1 MAFEIV
7 NDLFV
12 LLRDFFGTIC
22 VVGIVIFIILWF
34 FGMKR
39 IKYYSFRN
47 QNDQKSKKDKND
59 LNREQLKDLKN
70 TNGKIIDIE
79 AEEKDTFERFD
90 KET

>member
-34 FGMKR
+34 FGMRR

-47 QNDQKSKKDKND
+47 QNDQEPKKDKSKK
-59 LNREQLKDLKN
+59 
-70 TNGKIIDIE
+70 IIDVE